1 MLNSPKTLCAIV
13 KLIKNCQLKN
23 PCLLLYNIIDIYSPK
38 SESAGAPATGGA
50 KCMREFA
57 IRLTTVEDIKAF
69 VRIATV
75 QPFEVF
81 VVTDW
86 QRVSAKSFMG
96 MFSLDFRGPLRVVME
111 CSEPEYQ
118 SFRQAAAAFLLE
130 S

>member
-1 MLNSPKTLCAIV
+1 
-13 KLIKNCQLKN
+13 
-23 PCLLLYNIIDIYSPK
+23 
-38 SESAGAPATGGA
+38 
-50 KCMREFA
+50 MREFA
-57 IRLTTVEDIKAF
+57 IRLTAVEDIKAF

-86 QRVSAKSFMG
+86 QRVSAKSVMG

-111 CSEPEYQ
+111 CSESEYQ
-118 SFRQAAAAFLLE
+118 SFHQAAAAFLLE